1 MLTAGGR
8 PLPPQPPA
16 GGPDKKGEVTR
27 MAYGL
32 NPRLFVE
39 NGPTLTAAANESPRS
54 STVHRAWRVLD
65 RERRFAI
72 VESALKPANDLID
85 EYPLAL

>member
-1 MLTAGGR
+1 
-8 PLPPQPPA
+8 
-16 GGPDKKGEVTR
+16 

-32 NPRLFVE
+32 SPQLFVE
-39 NGPTLTAAANESPRS
+39 NGPAVTAAEAQSPRT
-54 STVHRAWRVLD
+54 STVYRAWRGLPP
-65 RERRFAI
+65 ERRLAV